1 MFAFSI
7 RVAKEILFSCNK
19 LHFVKVNKHEPICST
34 WRLEQY
40 PILSEKII
48 REKEDWSS
56 DWVLFFCWTASE
68 IRRFRIGRVNGWPA
82 GVSHCHPASVP
93 YLFLS
98 HGDKLLIKGHF
109 ENMIRL
115 LISQNERP
123 IIEHKKVE
131 EKMIV

>member
-1 MFAFSI
+1 M
-7 RVAKEILFSCNK
+7 
-19 LHFVKVNKHEPICST
+19 
-34 WRLEQY
+34 
-40 PILSEKII
+40 
-48 REKEDWSS
+48 
-56 DWVLFFCWTASE
+56 
-68 IRRFRIGRVNGWPA
+68 GRVNGGPA

-93 YLFLS
+93 YLSLS